1 MTGTGQDIA
10 EGFGLVVGSFI
21 AMEGV
26 SYAMHRWVM
35 HRIGMRLHAS
45 HHRPPQPG
53 WEANDL
59 FPVFFSMIGIAV
71 FALASTGPQIT
82 ALWWVGAGVTL
93 YGLCY
98 LFVHEVYIHH
108 RLPITIRQSR
118 YLEWLRR
125 SHRVHHLTGAEPYGM
140 LMPVLSRRQRDR
152 AERLDEVAQIDDD
165 VLERLVSTREMRSR
179 L

>member
-1 MTGTGQDIA
+1 MNAVLADL
-10 EGFGLVVGSFI
+10 GLLVGSFV

-26 SYAMHRWVM
+26 SYGLHRWVM

-59 FPVFFSMIGIAV
+59 FPVFFSVIGITV
-71 FALASTGPQIT
+71 FTLASIGPRIA
-82 ALWWVGAGVTL
+82 ALWWVGAGVSL

-98 LFVHEVYIHH
+98 LFVHDVYIHH
-108 RLPITIRQSR
+108 RLPITLPHWR
-118 YLEWLRR
+118 YFEWLRR

-140 LMPVLSRRQRDR
+140 LLPVLPGHKRIR
-152 AERLDEVAQIDDD
+152 AEHAEAIAQRDDD
-165 VLERLVSTREMRSR
+165 VLDRLVSIREMRSR

>member
-1 MTGTGQDIA
+1 MNRMFADI
-10 EGFGLVVGSFI
+10 GLVVGAFV

-26 SYAMHRWVM
+26 SYALHRWVM

-45 HHRPPQPG
+45 HHRPPKPG

-59 FPVFFSMIGIAV
+59 FPVFFSVIGITV
-71 FALASTGPQIT
+71 FLLASVGPRISE
-82 ALWWVGAGVTL
+82 LWWVGAGVTL

-98 LFVHEVYIHH
+98 LFVHDVYIHH
-108 RLPITIRQSR
+108 RLPVAIPHWR

-140 LMPVLSRRQRDR
+140 LLPVLTRRQRGFADL
-152 AERLDEVAQIDDD
+152 ADLDQARREEAD
-165 VLERLVSTREMRSR
+165 VLERLANTREMRSR

>member
-1 MTGTGQDIA
+1 MTVLIVIA
-10 EGFGLVVGSFI
+10 SFV

-26 SYAMHRWVM
+26 SYALHRWVM

-59 FPVFFSMIGIAV
+59 FPVMFSVIGITV
-71 FALASTGPQIT
+71 FTLASVGPQIT
-82 ALWWVGAGVTL
+82 VLWWVGLGVTL

-98 LFVHEVYIHH
+98 LFVHDVYIHH
-108 RLPITIRQSR
+108 RLPIRMPPLR
-118 YLEWLRR
+118 YLEWVRR
-125 SHRVHHLTGAEPYGM
+125 SHRVHHITGAEPYGM
-140 LMPVLSRRQRDR
+140 LFPVVPR
-152 AERLDEVAQIDDD
+152 
-165 VLERLVSTREMRSR
+165 STRQDDGAASPGRPTRDILDRRASSRAMRSR